1 MNAAPTTAPS
11 KESRNENSRE
21 EMSPLNGRFI
31 TPGRNCDAKSWTGTN
46 RLKATPSANPV
57 SVNLSGSS
65 LVSASVKISPSTR
78 KPNVQYFNVDN
89 VVARAAALLE
99 RVA

>member
-31 TPGRNCDAKSWTGTN
+31 TPGRNCDTRSWTGTN

-89 VVARAAALLE
+89 VVPKYQ
-99 RVA
+99 